1 MDDYEGSLFASLF
14 WMVGVICSP
23 MGGFLSGWLGRRK
36 IILLTTPLVAI
47 GWIIIGF
54 ANNKLMLYLGR
65 IISSGTIKL
74 ILTILLYRGVS
85 LQSTII
91 KVVKRYLNEIQIF

>member
-1 MDDYEGSLFASLF
+1 MVLFFTTAMFKNGFQMILHLKVKLDDYEGSLFASLF

-47 GWIIIGF
+47 GWIIIGC

-65 IISSGTIKL
+65 IISSGTMKL
-74 ILTILLYRGVS
+74 ILNNLV
-85 LQSTII
+85 
-91 KVVKRYLNEIQIF
+91 

>member
-1 MDDYEGSLFASLF
+1 MNGSAVMFKKGFQMILHSKVKLDDYEGSLFASLF

-23 MGGFLSGWLGRRK
+23 TGGFLSSWLGRRK

-54 ANNKLMLYLGR
+54 ANNKLMLYL
-65 IISSGTIKL
+65 
-74 ILTILLYRGVS
+74 
-85 LQSTII
+85 
-91 KVVKRYLNEIQIF
+91 E